1 MILSNRSGDKRQ
13 KSSILQLSKSGKVV
27 NVQYHENGK
36 E

>member
-1 MILSNRSGDKRQ
+1 MTLKIEDK

-36 E
+36 ESE